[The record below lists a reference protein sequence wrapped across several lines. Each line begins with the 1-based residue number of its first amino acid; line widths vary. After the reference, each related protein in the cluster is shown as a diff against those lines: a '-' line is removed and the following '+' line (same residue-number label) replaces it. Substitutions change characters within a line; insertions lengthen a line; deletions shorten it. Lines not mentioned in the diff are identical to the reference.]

1 MSLMRAMQ
9 ISKPGADFEL
19 IRKEIPE
26 PREDEVR
33 IKVEACGVCHGE
45 ALVKEGYFPGI
56 EYPRIPGH
64 EVVGTIDKLG
74 SNVSFWEIGQRVGVG
89 WYGGPCLICDSC
101 RVGDL
106 SNCASFLTTGISFDG
121 GYAEY
126 MVAPMQALSS
136 IPDEL
141 NSLEAAPLLCAGRTS
156 FTALRNSGAKGGD
169 LVAILGVGGL
179 GHLGIQF
186 SRKLGFKTVA
196 LSRGTDKEELAYSLG
211 AHIYID
217 TESSNPAKELQK
229 LGGARIILA
238 TAPSSKAIS
247 DVVDGLGF
255 DGELIIV
262 AAQGEPIHV
271 FPGQLLGERRS
282 IRGWTARPAK
292 NISEEVLNFS
302 VISGALPMIE
312 VFTLEQAALAYEK
325 MMAAKVHFRA
335 VLKMHD

>member
-247 DVVDGLGF
+247 DVIDGLGF

-271 FPGQLLGERRS
+271 FPGQLLGGRRS